1 MDYQQM
7 MLEQSAAN
15 SAFNAEQSK
24 LNRDWQEY
32 MSGTAHQREVNDL
45 IAAGINP
52 VLSAN
57 SGASWQSVGNA
68 AADPTGAQ
76 GLMNLALTRMNNEA
90 QIQMNKTSAN
100 ATLGAAGATAG
111 ATMAAAATS
120 ANAQLEAARIN
131 QQTARDAASTSVS
144 FNTPIG
150 GASVTMPSYMT
161 NQALEALNSISIP
174 GSSARSLVN
183 SAGRSGIGQFN

>member
-15 SAFNAEQSK
+15 SAFNAEQSQ

-100 ATLGAAGATAG
+100 ATLGAAGAAAG

-120 ANAQLEAARIN
+120 ANAQLEAAKIN
-131 QQTARDAASTSVS
+131 QQTALMTAQEGYSAGGLGVNASHYGPAYK
-144 FNTPIG
+144 FP
-150 GASVTMPSYMT
+150 
-161 NQALEALNSISIP
+161 
-174 GSSARSLVN
+174 N
-183 SAGRSGIGQFN
+183 SAQQASDSSLIATRGRSGIGNYN